1 MTHDDIV
8 YDRRVRLINYAA
20 EIGNVT
26 EACRVFG
33 VSRNTYYQWLKK
45 AEAYGLSAL
54 LPRER
59 RRPHQPNEMSSEEV
73 AVILAEA
80 VARPTLG
87 PKSLLRHLKARG
99 VERSASGVAKILRR
113 HNLGTAKQRVAA
125 LASLTAADAGQV
137 TDAAMEGPFGFC
149 LFASHPGQVVALDT
163 FYVGRLKG
171 IGAVWQLTAVDTATR
186 TAVVQL
192 VVGDKTAAV
201 AAAFLDHLGKALRR
215 HGITLTGIL
224 TDNGPEFTGMA
235 FKARAGELG
244 LDHHR
249 IPPRSPNH
257 NAVCERFHGT
267 VLHEFYR
274 PHFHR
279 GRVDDLDLLDRSLQA
294 WIRDYNEHRPNH
306 GDYMAGRTPL
316 QVKKELRRRMR
327 KTAA

>member
-1 MTHDDIV
+1 MTHEDIV
-8 YDRRVRLINYAA
+8 YDRRVRLIEHAA
-20 EIGNVT
+20 KINNVA

-33 VSRNTYYQWLKK
+33 VSRKTYYEWVAK
-45 AEAYGLSAL
+45 AERYGLSAL

-73 AVILAEA
+73 AVILSEA

-99 VERSASGVAKILRR
+99 VDRSASGVAKVLGR
-113 HNLGTAKQRVAA
+113 HNLGTARQRIAA
-125 LASLTAADAGQV
+125 LASITAADTGQV
-137 TDAAMEGPFGFC
+137 TDAAKDGPFGFC
-149 LFASHPGQVVALDT
+149 MYASAPGQVVALDT

-171 IGAVWQLTAVDTATR
+171 VGAVWQLTAVDVATR

-192 VVGDKTAAV
+192 IVGDKTAQV
-201 AAAFLDHLGKALRR
+201 AARFLDHLKKALRK
-215 HGITLTGIL
+215 HGIALAGVL
-224 TDNGPEFTGMA
+224 TDNGPEFIGKA
-235 FKARAGELG
+235 FQAHTAELG
-244 LDHHR
+244 LVYHR

-257 NAVCERFHGT
+257 NSVCERFHGT

-279 GRVDDLDLLDRSLQA
+279 GRVDDIALLNRSLQA
-294 WIRDYNEHRPNH
+294 WLRDYNEHRPNH
-306 GDYMAGRTPL
+306 GNYMAGRTPL
-316 QVKKELRRRMR
+316 QVKKDLRRRIR